1 MRMAEYIS
9 NHLPAL
15 FFSHQHLMNLWIGL
29 RIWLRRRPGETMRL
43 WEIYQMC
50 YQPDWQKGQNVE
62 GLRFSEVCSETRKH
76 WKPFTT
82 VHSWA
87 VELSQADHSVLRLL
101 QISQQHIEFLG
112 WVKWSRRDSPVWVV
126 GSLEKSIRVPLVSQK
141 WGHNWSVWSMS
152 VSFGRRWLNVAN
164 NNHFSV
170 LGCSIIYVMDYGL
183 SWHGNPGNHFP
194 EVTVQYHQLHFRLA
208 LSMKEQTSAGP
219 SQPFDSN
226 QVAHL
231 CKFLKIP

>member
-1 MRMAEYIS
+1 MHCA
-9 NHLPAL
+9 
-15 FFSHQHLMNLWIGL
+15 
-29 RIWLRRRPGETMRL
+29 
-43 WEIYQMC
+43 
-50 YQPDWQKGQNVE
+50 
-62 GLRFSEVCSETRKH
+62 
-76 WKPFTT
+76 TT

-112 WVKWSRRDSPVWVV
+112 WRVKWSRRDSPVWVV
-126 GSLEKSIRVPLVSQK
+126 GSLEKSIRVPSVSQK

-194 EVTVQYHQLHFRLA
+194 RSYSTISSAAFQAGSVHEGANVSGALPALWQQPSSSFVQVSQNSIGIWHRHWNLAMEKGVEDWRL
-208 LSMKEQTSAGP
+208 L
-219 SQPFDSN
+219 
-226 QVAHL
+226 
-231 CKFLKIP
+231 